1 MPELVTIEIDN
12 GVADIRLNRPDKY
25 NSLSKEMFR
34 AIESAGKSICDNKSI
49 RAVVLSGNG
58 KGFCAGLDLE
68 MFQPESG
75 LDESMQI
82 KSGDIPNL
90 FQNVAFIWKKVPVPV
105 IAAIHG
111 VAYGGGFQIAMGA
124 DIRIAA
130 PDAKLSVMEIKWGL
144 IPDMSASQTLRDLV
158 RLDIAKELTFTGR
171 IVDATEAKEIGLI
184 TRISET
190 PLEAALV
197 MAKEIANKSPDA
209 ISAGKKLLESA
220 WHGDTK
226 EGLEL
231 EQDLQIELLG
241 KPNQIESIMA
251 NLEKRDPIF
260 SSRK

>member
-1 MPELVTIEIDN
+1 MPELVTIDIDN
-12 GVADIRLNRPDKY
+12 GVADVRLNRPDKY
-25 NSLSKEMFR
+25 NCLNKEMFR
-34 AIESAGKSICDNKSI
+34 TIESAGKSICDNKSI

-90 FQNVAFIWKKVPVPV
+90 FQNVAFVWKKMPVPV

-124 DIRIAA
+124 DIRVAA

-171 IVDATEAKEIGLI
+171 IVDATEAKEIGLV
-184 TRISET
+184 TRVSEN
-190 PLEAALV
+190 PIEDALA
-197 MAKEIANKSPDA
+197 MAREIAKKNPDA

-220 WHGDTK
+220 WHGNTM

-231 EQDLQIELLG
+231 EQDLQVELIG
-241 KPNQIESIMA
+241 TPNQIESIMA
-251 NLEKRDPIF
+251 NLENRDPIF
-260 SSRK
+260 SPRK